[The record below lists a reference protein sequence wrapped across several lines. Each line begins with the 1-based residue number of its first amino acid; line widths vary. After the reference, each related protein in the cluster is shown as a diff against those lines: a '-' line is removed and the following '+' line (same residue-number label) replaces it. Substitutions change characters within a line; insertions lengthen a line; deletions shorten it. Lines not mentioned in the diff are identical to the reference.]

1 MTNEE
6 RELLLLVNRAVTAL
20 VREEITKNYINAE
33 MQPEYADKIR
43 EICDPMIELI
53 GGMTALAG
61 ILAGIVGHPEDMQG
75 CTQKDLEAASR
86 FELLGSIAKQ
96 LEAEARQTPDDNPA
110 TVKVL
115 MSAARSAKLRM
126 GKETPD
132 GV

>member
-43 EICDPMIELI
+43 EVCDPMIELI
-53 GGMTALAG
+53 GGMTA
-61 ILAGIVGHPEDMQG
+61 LAGIVGHPEDMQG
-75 CTQKDLEAASR
+75 CTQKDLKAAAR
-86 FELLGSIAKQ
+86 IELLDSIAEQ
-96 LEAEARQTPDDNPA
+96 LEAEARETPDDNPA

-115 MSAARSAKLRM
+115 SSAASKVRALADKPSE
-126 GKETPD
+126 G
-132 GV
+132 

>member
-53 GGMTALAG
+53 GGMTA
-61 ILAGIVGHPEDMQG
+61 LAGIVGHPEDMQG